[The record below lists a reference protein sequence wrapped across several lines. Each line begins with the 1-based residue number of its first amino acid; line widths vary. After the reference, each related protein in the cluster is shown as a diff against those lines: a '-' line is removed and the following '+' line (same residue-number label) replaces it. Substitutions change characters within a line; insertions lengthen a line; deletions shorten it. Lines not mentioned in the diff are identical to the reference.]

1 MKLYRSINLEE
12 LIALLKDKKVNPI
25 FELENEDSTYSRNN
39 FGKVTCWFKEMYA
52 LPSHLYP
59 LVITA
64 DIDDSRIIGEG
75 VGVYRANDTYD
86 NYYDNSVV
94 EVYTKGY
101 TLDNITCI
109 NFNYLNNW
117 RSAHVIGQFMED
129 FEFFLNLPETEPNKV
144 LDVLKQN
151 RDMLYDEGF
160 LSFYDDRGVN
170 IDVIRT
176 LVENFDI
183 VKDIK
188 QKKFPFVI

>member
-1 MKLYRSINLEE
+1 MKLYRSINLKE
-12 LIALLKDKKVNPI
+12 LIVLLKNKKVNPI
-25 FELENEDSTYSRNN
+25 FELENTDSTYKKD
-39 FGKVTCWFKEMYA
+39 FGKVTCWFKEVYA

-59 LVITA
+59 FVITA
-64 DIDDSRIIGEG
+64 DIDDSQVIGEG

-117 RSAHVIGQFMED
+117 RSAHVIGEFIGD
-129 FEFFLNLPETEPNKV
+129 FEFFLNLPKTEPNKV

-160 LSFYDDRGVN
+160 LSFYDDRGD
-170 IDVIRT
+170 IEVIRT
-176 LVENFDI
+176 LVENLDI